1 MTTMNLKHFDK
12 LSFVDEA
19 KQIGITEE
27 HARFFAQKLE
37 EVEDF
42 KGEELATKAYIKDL
56 RSEVKSDMKDLE
68 LRIIKWLVGTT
79 IFSIVTT
86 VTTLISVVKYL
97 H

>member
-19 KQIGITEE
+19 KQIGITEQ

-37 EVEDF
+37 EVEAHKIED
-42 KGEELATKAYIKDL
+42 LATKGDL
-56 RSEVKSDMKDLE
+56 KDLE
-68 LRIIKWLVGTT
+68 LRLIKWLVGTT

-86 VTTLISVVKYL
+86 LTTLISVVKFL